1 MKINPKHGIDQLL
14 FGMKLKDVAA
24 IYGNPDKEYQDEDDN
39 RIVLYYAQKMRLTF
53 YKDEDFRLGYI
64 IAAGDNLELYENKI
78 IGRKAPEVRSEFEK
92 KGLIKWTKESYDTF
106 ENWFNEEQWI
116 VLQTEF
122 DEVVK
127 FELGA
132 IINDQDEF
140 DWKFKA

>member
-14 FGMKLKDVAA
+14 FGMKLPNVIA
-24 IYGNPDKEYQDEDDN
+24 IYGNPDKEYTDEDDN
-39 RIVLYYAQKMRLTF
+39 RIALYNAQKMRLTF
-53 YKDEDFRLGYI
+53 YAEEDFRLGYI
-64 IAAGDNLELYENKI
+64 IGAHGSLELAGQTI
-78 IGRKAPEVRSEFEK
+78 IGKNAADLRNALEK
-92 KGLIKWTKESYDTF
+92 DGFAKWTKESYDTY
-106 ENWFNEEQWI
+106 ENWFNEAHWI

-132 IINDQDEF
+132 IINDKDEF

>member
-14 FGMKLKDVAA
+14 FGMKQRDVAA

-39 RIVLYYAQKMRLTF
+39 RIALYYGQKMRLTF

-64 IAAGDNLELYENKI
+64 IAADGNLELFGNKI

-92 KGLIKWTKESYDTF
+92 SGLIKWTKESYDTF